1 MNFRTLL
8 NKIGCDDRIRGG
20 YVDIKNPNHVVV
32 LQEYLVAEGYDINE
46 VVDKTAELFEAG
58 RFPERQ
64 AYNKDG
70 ILVTFPTKEY
80 KDRAINKGTHFAEN
94 PKKAQSNIYADELP
108 ADIQPQMDKPEK
120 DVVTI
125 DSELESEEQESDDYE
140 DRSREEKIADAEAV
154 DAILSNETPLVNY
167 SVDEAKR
174 YGFYNKGFNWYD
186 SNGDLIGEQIFDEKL
201 GKNVIEV
208 DKTKKDVVK
217 SNNKLSS
224 EDIDILRKL
233 GIDASIS
240 DEDIKNNI
248 DIDVSN
254 VTVSPGPNN
263 KYGLTSPINISGLES
278 ILRKEEE
285 LVITYAGSVKK
296 LRTRYNI
303 RIVEWGIAKKI
314 NSINFQRVIL
324 MYNFYKQYESRINL
338 LSREARG
345 LGYEKMQVDNING
358 WFVDNEIKV
367 PLHLYISDE
376 TKQFR
381 DTGVSVNGARKLA
394 GSGKADLAMYGD
406 GQDRFWISY
415 KQGDYWSESGKS
427 LASVP
432 FQQYGSIKTLNAKLG
447 QVGKW
452 GEIIRDFVNK
462 MTSTVPEK
470 MVIQKGQY
478 IDEDVSGKYVV
489 KSADGKIV
497 DIIRNDKLIKSNF
510 PTLTKI
516 FSNEQNKNLNK
527 ILYFCPSGYNSWMDL
542 LDGTPEAKEIAGM
555 SIYGLDFKFGSK
567 NYGPENV
574 QCLIQTGEKLNLE
587 YAQQN
592 EETIGMKMSTDS
604 KGHIL
609 FNPNLPAPEDAN
621 DPILIYRPVM
631 NARYTEVENFT
642 STRKGNVDVF
652 LGCRILVMPYG
663 KIPGTSIQL

>member
-233 GIDASIS
+233 GID
-240 DEDIKNNI
+240 
-248 DIDVSN
+248 
-254 VTVSPGPNN
+254 
-263 KYGLTSPINISGLES
+263 KYI
-278 ILRKEEE
+278 
-285 LVITYAGSVKK
+285 
-296 LRTRYNI
+296 
-303 RIVEWGIAKKI
+303 
-314 NSINFQRVIL
+314 
-324 MYNFYKQYESRINL
+324 
-338 LSREARG
+338 
-345 LGYEKMQVDNING
+345 
-358 WFVDNEIKV
+358 
-367 PLHLYISDE
+367 
-376 TKQFR
+376 
-381 DTGVSVNGARKLA
+381 
-394 GSGKADLAMYGD
+394 
-406 GQDRFWISY
+406 
-415 KQGDYWSESGKS
+415 
-427 LASVP
+427 
-432 FQQYGSIKTLNAKLG
+432 
-447 QVGKW
+447 
-452 GEIIRDFVNK
+452 
-462 MTSTVPEK
+462 
-470 MVIQKGQY
+470 
-478 IDEDVSGKYVV
+478 
-489 KSADGKIV
+489 
-497 DIIRNDKLIKSNF
+497 
-510 PTLTKI
+510 
-516 FSNEQNKNLNK
+516 
-527 ILYFCPSGYNSWMDL
+527 
-542 LDGTPEAKEIAGM
+542 
-555 SIYGLDFKFGSK
+555 
-567 NYGPENV
+567 
-574 QCLIQTGEKLNLE
+574 
-587 YAQQN
+587 
-592 EETIGMKMSTDS
+592 
-604 KGHIL
+604 
-609 FNPNLPAPEDAN
+609 
-621 DPILIYRPVM
+621 
-631 NARYTEVENFT
+631 
-642 STRKGNVDVF
+642 
-652 LGCRILVMPYG
+652 
-663 KIPGTSIQL
+663 